1 MRLPKTNYTMHGLA
15 GPSRVAAS
23 PYTDCAVLEPFSK
36 HRRYNTPI
44 CQTLAMDSETLDI
57 AKAIGNCTTSIGVE
71 VPIEGPDLGKALLR
85 SANPCNRRLCPFC
98 EWRRSRAWRRRFFE
112 GLPRFHEDFP
122 THRAIFLTLTVK
134 NVGVDDLRTCINE
147 MHRSWDRMHR
157 RSFFPTKF
165 WFRRTEVTVHP
176 ANESSLSAPS
186 FHPHI
191 HAVLFVP
198 AGYFSHGYVKQTEWQ
213 KQWMDAA
220 RLDYSPVIDVR
231 RARANCSSG
240 GATID
245 QSRSAALEA
254 SKYATKATDLIA
266 MGSSLGTYHYAVKGL
281 RLTSAST
288 SLKPYLSDSPISDDQ
303 LLDTNSYDN
312 VETVYGKALWFEDVQ
327 EYLFSDIL

>member
-1 MRLPKTNYTMHGLA
+1 MLA
-15 GPSRVAAS
+15 
-23 PYTDCAVLEPFSK
+23 PFSK

-44 CQTLAMDSETLDI
+44 CQNLAMDSETLDI

-71 VPIEGPDLGKALLR
+71 VPIEGPELGKALLR

-147 MHRSWDRMHR
+147 MHRSWDRLNK

-165 WFRRTEVTVHP
+165 WFRRTEVTVNH
-176 ANESSLSAPS
+176 AATSQICSPS

-191 HAVLFVP
+191 HAVIFVP

-220 RLDYSPVIDVR
+220 RLDYPPVVDVR
-231 RARANCSSG
+231 RARSNCSPG
-240 GATID
+240 GSTID

-288 SLKPYLSDSPISDDQ
+288 SLKPYLSDTPINTSELVDSETVAD
-303 LLDTNSYDN
+303 
-312 VETVYGKALWFEDVQ
+312 VETVKGKALWFEDVQ

>member
-1 MRLPKTNYTMHGLA
+1 M
-15 GPSRVAAS
+15 
-23 PYTDCAVLEPFSK
+23 LEPFSK

-44 CQTLAMDSETLDI
+44 CHSLAMDSETLDI

-71 VPIEGPDLGKALLR
+71 VPIEGPEFGKALLR

-147 MHRSWDRMHR
+147 MHASWHR
-157 RSFFPTKF
+157 IIKRSFFPTKF
-165 WFRRTEVTVHP
+165 WFRRTEVTV
-176 ANESSLSAPS
+176 NSVETSSLSAPS

-198 AGYFSHGYVKQTEWQ
+198 AGYFSHGYIKQTEWQ
-213 KQWMDAA
+213 KQWMDSA
-220 RLDYSPVIDVR
+220 RLDYPPVVDVR
-231 RARANCSSG
+231 KAKSNCSSG

-266 MGSSLGTYHYAVKGL
+266 LGSSLGTYHYAVKGL
-281 RLTSAST
+281 RLTSVST
-288 SLKPYLSDSPISDDQ
+288 SLKPYLSDTPISEDQ
-303 LLDTNSYDN
+303 LLDS
-312 VETVYGKALWFEDVQ
+312 ETVVSADTVKGKALWFEDVQ

>member
-1 MRLPKTNYTMHGLA
+1 M
-15 GPSRVAAS
+15 
-23 PYTDCAVLEPFSK
+23 LEPFSK

-44 CQTLAMDSETLDI
+44 CHALAMDPETLEI
-57 AKAIGNCTTSIGVE
+57 ARAIGNCTTSIGVE
-71 VPIEGPDLGKALLR
+71 VPIEGPELGKALLR

-112 GLPRFHEDFP
+112 GLPKFHEDFP

-134 NVGVDDLRTCINE
+134 NVAVGDLRTCIDE
-147 MHRSWDRMHR
+147 MHRSWNRLHQ

-165 WFRRTEVTVHP
+165 WFRRTEVTVGSAS
-176 ANESSLSAPS
+176 ANPLNAPT

-191 HAVLFVP
+191 HSVLFVP
-198 AGYFSHGYVKQTEWQ
+198 AGYFSHGYVRQTEWQ

-220 RLDYSPVIDVR
+220 RLDYAPVIDVR
-231 RARANCSSG
+231 KASASSSSG

-266 MGSSLGTYHYAVKGL
+266 MGSVLGTYHWAVKGL
-281 RLTSAST
+281 RLSAAST
-288 SLKPYLSDSPISDDQ
+288 SLKPYFEAS
-303 LLDTNSYDN
+303 NA
-312 VETVYGKALWFEDVQ
+312 ALR
-327 EYLFSDIL
+327 L